1 MTTKEQEQDLVT
13 AYLIAER
20 AGTQDKSK
28 YEKELVDLYRRMEKG
43 EYQFK
48 SMAAKEV
55 ARRVKLR
62 IDLRGE
68 IEHIP
73 GSPAYEDAKKRF
85 EGRKGGR
92 RTAIRKR
99 KARKTRKTR
108 KSRK

>member
-1 MTTKEQEQDLVT
+1 MEQTKAEENLAI
-13 AYLIAER
+13 AYLDAER

-43 EYQFK
+43 EYEFE
-48 SMAAKEV
+48 SMTAKRI
-55 ARRVKLR
+55 ARRVKLG

-85 EGRKGGR
+85 EGKKGGR

-99 KARKTRKTR
+99 KARKTRK
-108 KSRK
+108 SRK